1 MVLKIQNVNKG
12 NKMTKYNQLPQAEHM
27 YVYDRKS
34 LAEIG
39 TQLGL
44 SRRILFYWKKKYNW
58 DKKRFEMEYEKENF
72 SKELLE
78 FARKIMNKISNDID
92 NNQKTPPPEIYS
104 LINILKSIPLVNQY
118 INSIKTDK
126 KPNKKEF
133 LSEEN
138 LEFIER
144 EFLGI
149 E

>member
-1 MVLKIQNVNKG
+1 
-12 NKMTKYNQLPQAEHM
+12 MTKYNQLPQAENM
-27 YVYDRKS
+27 YIYEKKS

-39 TQLGL
+39 AQLGL

-58 DKKRFEMEYEKENF
+58 DKKRFEMDYEKENF

-104 LINILKSIPLVNQY
+104 LINILKNIPLVNQY
-118 INSIKTDK
+118 TNSIKTDK
-126 KPNKKEF
+126 KPKQKEF

-138 LEFIER
+138 LKMIER
-144 EFLGI
+144 EFLGML
-149 E
+149 

>member
-1 MVLKIQNVNKG
+1 
-12 NKMTKYNQLPQAEHM
+12 MTKYNQLPQAEHM
-27 YVYDRKS
+27 YIYDRKS

-58 DKKRFEMEYEKENF
+58 DKKRFELEYEKENF
-72 SKELLE
+72 SKELLD

-104 LINILKSIPLVNQY
+104 LINILKNIPLVNQY
-118 INSIKTDK
+118 TNSIKSDK
-126 KPNKKEF
+126 KSNKKEF
-133 LSEEN
+133 LSVEN
-138 LEFIER
+138 LKIIEKEF
-144 EFLGI
+144 FGI

>member
-1 MVLKIQNVNKG
+1 
-12 NKMTKYNQLPQAEHM
+12 MTKYNQLPQAEHL
-27 YVYDRKS
+27 YIYDRKS
-34 LAEIG
+34 LGEIG
-39 TQLGL
+39 SKLGL

-58 DKKRFEMEYEKENF
+58 DKKRFEMDYEKENF

-104 LINILKSIPLVNQY
+104 LINILKNIPLVNQY
-118 INSIKTDK
+118 ANSIKTDK
-126 KPNKKEF
+126 KPKQKEF

-138 LEFIER
+138 LKLIER

-149 E
+149 I

>member
-12 NKMTKYNQLPQAEHM
+12 NKMTKYNQLPQAENM
-27 YVYDRKS
+27 YIYERKS
-34 LAEIG
+34 VAEIG
-39 TQLGL
+39 VQLGL

-58 DKKRFEMEYEKENF
+58 DQKRFELEYEKENF

-78 FARKIMNKISNDID
+78 FARKIMNKISKDID
-92 NNQKTPPPEIYS
+92 NNQKTPSPEIYS
-104 LINILKSIPLVNQY
+104 LINILKNIPLVNQY
-118 INSIKTDK
+118 TNSMKIDK
-126 KPNKKEF
+126 KLKQKEF

>member
-1 MVLKIQNVNKG
+1 
-12 NKMTKYNQLPQAEHM
+12 MTKYNQLPQAENM
-27 YVYDRKS
+27 YIYEKKS

-39 TQLGL
+39 AQLGL

-58 DKKRFEMEYEKENF
+58 DKKRFELEYEKENF

-118 INSIKTDK
+118 TNSIKTDK

-133 LSEEN
+133 FSEEN

>member
-1 MVLKIQNVNKG
+1 
-12 NKMTKYNQLPQAEHM
+12 MTKYNQLPQAENM
-27 YVYDRKS
+27 YIYEKKS

-39 TQLGL
+39 ARLGL
-44 SRRILFYWKKKYNW
+44 SRRILYYWKKKYNW
-58 DKKRFEMEYEKENF
+58 DKKRFELEYEKENF

-78 FARKIMNKISNDID
+78 FARKIMNKISKDID

-104 LINILKSIPLVNQY
+104 LINILKNIPFVNQY
-118 INSIKTDK
+118 ANSIKIDK
-126 KPNKKEF
+126 KPKQKEF

-138 LEFIER
+138 LKFIER

>member
-1 MVLKIQNVNKG
+1 MG
-12 NKMTKYNQLPQAEHM
+12 
-27 YVYDRKS
+27 
-34 LAEIG
+34 EIG
-39 TQLGL
+39 SKLGL

-58 DKKRFEMEYEKENF
+58 DKKRFELEYEKENF

-104 LINILKSIPLVNQY
+104 LINILKNIPLVNQY
-118 INSIKTDK
+118 TNLIKTDK
-126 KPNKKEF
+126 KSNKKEF

-138 LEFIER
+138 LKMIER
-144 EFLGI
+144 EFLGM

>member
-1 MVLKIQNVNKG
+1 MVLKIQNVNEG

-39 TQLGL
+39 VQLEL

-58 DKKRFEMEYEKENF
+58 DKKRFELEYKQENF

-78 FARKIMNKISNDID
+78 FARKIMNKISKDID
-92 NNQKTPPPEIYS
+92 NNQKTPLPEIYS
-104 LINILKSIPLVNQY
+104 LINILKNFPLVNQY
-118 INSIKTDK
+118 ANSIKTDK

-133 LSEEN
+133 LSKEN

>member
-1 MVLKIQNVNKG
+1 
-12 NKMTKYNQLPQAEHM
+12 MTKYNQLPQAENM
-27 YVYDRKS
+27 YIYEKKS

-39 TQLGL
+39 ARLGL

-58 DKKRFEMEYEKENF
+58 DKKRFELEYEKENF

-78 FARKIMNKISNDID
+78 FARKIMNKISKDID

-104 LINILKSIPLVNQY
+104 LINILKNIPLVNQY
-118 INSIKTDK
+118 TNLIKTDK
-126 KPNKKEF
+126 KSNKKEF

-138 LEFIER
+138 LKMIER
-144 EFLGI
+144 EFLGM